1 MREGVRRVRVAQLLD
16 LDAELGE
23 GLAPEERR
31 IAAQGLPVQIAVLK
45 EGAWQPNGGGQEPG
59 HLGYLVVDG
68 LVVRRVEVGK
78 GSSVELLGRGDLLR
92 PWQEDAFSFC
102 ASSWEVV
109 EPTKL
114 AQLGPQA
121 ARNVVRWPPLVAN
134 LMARGVRRS
143 RALAADAAIASIVGL
158 EDRLLILLW
167 QLAERWGRTGADGA
181 HLTIRLPHRLLAEL
195 TGARR
200 PSVTTA
206 LAQLQDEERL
216 ASSDD
221 GCWVLLGGPPC

>member
-1 MREGVRRVRVAQLLD
+1 MRRVRVAQLLD
-16 LDAELGE
+16 LDVALGE
-23 GLAPEERR
+23 GLTPEERR

-45 EGAWQPNGGGQEPG
+45 EGAWQPNGGDQEPG
-59 HLGYLVVDG
+59 HLGYLVGDG

-92 PWQEDAFSFC
+92 PWQEDASSFC

-109 EPTKL
+109 EPAKL

-167 QLAERWGRTGADGA
+167 QLAERWGRTGADGV

-200 PSVTTA
+200 PSVTSA
-206 LAQLQDEERL
+206 LAQLQGQERR
-216 ASSDD
+216 ASPDN